1 MNAAINEPE
10 AITHY
15 PTAGTNVMVVASN
28 KIANDLSAYE
38 PGIFSVSLFYLD
50 IDDEASDVYFVEHFT
65 VTDSV
70 LNELTEN
77 Y

>member
-1 MNAAINEPE
+1 MNASINEPE
-10 AITHY
+10 AIAHY

-38 PGIFSVSLFYLD
+38 PGIFSVSLFFLD
-50 IDDEASDVYFVEHFT
+50 IDEEASDVYFVEHFT

>member
-1 MNAAINEPE
+1 MTTAINEPE
-10 AITHY
+10 AISNY

-28 KIANDLSAYE
+28 KIVNDLSAYE

-50 IDDEASDVYFVEHFT
+50 IDEDASDVYFVEHFT
-65 VTDSV
+65 VSDSV